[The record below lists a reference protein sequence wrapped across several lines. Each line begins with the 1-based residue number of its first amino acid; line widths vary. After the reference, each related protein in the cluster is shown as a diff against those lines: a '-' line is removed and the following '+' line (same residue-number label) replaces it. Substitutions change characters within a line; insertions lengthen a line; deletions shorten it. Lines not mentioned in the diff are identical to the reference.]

1 MYKIIP
7 NSLKLILSLHAGES
21 FTAPNV
27 TGIVAMSDSITFL
40 WEQDFEI
47 DTYEIQY
54 NFVIKE
60 CQGDITEFWNVTI
73 NGSLRNFTLE
83 NSTDTPVEED
93 SIYTIYLTAKT
104 SDGRGET
111 SILSDIITERAG
123 VIKIIMHFN
132 NKLFLIFLDNNLFY
146 IL

>member
-1 MYKIIP
+1 
-7 NSLKLILSLHAGES
+7 
-21 FTAPNV
+21 
-27 TGIVAMSDSITFL
+27 MSDSITFL
-40 WEQDFEI
+40 WKQDFEI

-54 NFVIKE
+54 NFAIKE
-60 CQGDITEFWNVTI
+60 CQGDNTEFWNVTI

-104 SDGRGET
+104 SDGRSET

-132 NKLFLIFLDNNLFY
+132 KKKFF
-146 IL
+146 